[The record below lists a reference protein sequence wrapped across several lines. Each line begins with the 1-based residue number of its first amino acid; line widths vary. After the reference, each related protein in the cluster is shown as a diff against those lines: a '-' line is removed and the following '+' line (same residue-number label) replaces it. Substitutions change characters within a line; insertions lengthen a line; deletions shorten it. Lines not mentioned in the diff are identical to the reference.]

1 MARVFENDRNKVTLH
16 YMENKIKVV
25 WVCHLSNPDIRK
37 NLKFSKWS
45 LVEICKRIVGKGK
58 YYDFASWNT
67 KGIQEFEKFED
78 IELHIIAPHYG
89 IKGLQEFEMNNIHYH
104 FFHTED
110 DNILSL
116 FTKFILHKVKKS
128 YSSNTKRILSLI
140 EQIKPD
146 LVHLIGIENP
156 YYAESALSMTKE
168 IPLIATLQTLMIDLN
183 FQKNYPI
190 SKESYDY
197 RAGLEETIIKR
208 ANYVASKVEHFR
220 SIIRDQIGQEIKFLD
235 ISLAVGEKVNLSI
248 SKKLYDFVYFA
259 ADISKAIDYALEA
272 FAIAKKKY
280 KDITLHVI
288 GGYDETLMNDIK
300 QQMKRLG
307 LEDGVDFTGK
317 LPTYDDVISEV
328 RKCRFALLPLK
339 IDLISGTIRE
349 AMANG
354 LPVVTTITPATPKL
368 NVSCECVL
376 LSEKG
381 NFEAMASNMCRL
393 LKNPEFAERMRQNSS
408 IYLQERYD
416 NKSTMNEWRKA
427 YYEILNK

>member
-1 MARVFENDRNKVTLH
+1 MD
-16 YMENKIKVV
+16 NKIKVV
-25 WVCHLSNPDIRK
+25 WICHLSNPEIRN
-37 NLKFSKWS
+37 NLKFRKWS
-45 LVEICKRIVGKGK
+45 IVEVSKRIVGKGK

-67 KGIQEFEKFED
+67 KGIHEFEKFED
-78 IELHIIAPHYG
+78 VELHIIAPHYG
-89 IKGLQEFEMNNIHYH
+89 INGLQEFELNNIHYH

-110 DNILSL
+110 DNMLSL
-116 FTKFILHKVKKS
+116 FQKVILHKVKKS
-128 YSSNTKRILSLI
+128 YSLNTKRILSLI
-140 EQIKPD
+140 EKIKPD

-156 YYAESALSMTKE
+156 YYAESALSMTKK
-168 IPLIATLQTLMIDLN
+168 IPLIVTLQTLMIDPD

-190 SKESYDY
+190 SEELYDY

-220 SIIRDQIGQEIKFLD
+220 SIIREQEGQEVKFLD
-235 ISLAVGEKVNLSI
+235 ISLAVGESVNLSLT
-248 SKKLYDFVYFA
+248 KKLYDFVYFA

-272 FAIAKKKY
+272 FAIVKKKY

-288 GGYDETLMNDIK
+288 GGYDETLMHEIK

-307 LEDGVDFTGK
+307 LEEGVDFTGK
-317 LPTYDDVISEV
+317 LSTYDDVISEV

-354 LPVVTTITPATPKL
+354 LPVVTTITPSTPKL
-368 NVSCECVL
+368 NMYRECVL
-376 LSEKG
+376 LSQKG
-381 NFEAMASNMCRL
+381 DFETMASNMCRL
-393 LKNPEFAERMRQNSS
+393 LEEPKFAEKLRLNSS

-416 NKSTMNEWRKA
+416 NKATMDAWRKT
-427 YYEILNK
+427 YHEILKK

>member
-1 MARVFENDRNKVTLH
+1 MD
-16 YMENKIKVV
+16 NKIKVV
-25 WVCHLSNPDIRK
+25 WICHLSNPEIRN
-37 NLKFSKWS
+37 NLKFRKWS
-45 LVEICKRIVGKGK
+45 IVEVSKRIVGKGK

-67 KGIQEFEKFED
+67 KGIHEFEKFED

-89 IKGLQEFEMNNIHYH
+89 INGLQEFELNNIHYH

-110 DNILSL
+110 DNMLSL
-116 FTKFILHKVKKS
+116 FEKVFLHKVKKS
-128 YSSNTKRILSLI
+128 YSLNTKRILSLI
-140 EQIKPD
+140 EKIKPD

-156 YYAESALSMTKE
+156 YYAESALSMAKT
-168 IPLIATLQTLMIDLN
+168 IPLIVTLQTLMIDPD

-190 SKESYDY
+190 SKELYDY

-220 SIIRDQIGQEIKFLD
+220 SIIREQEGQEVKFLD
-235 ISLAVGEKVNLSI
+235 ISLAVGESVNLSLTE
-248 SKKLYDFVYFA
+248 KLYDFVYFA

-272 FAIAKKKY
+272 FAIVKKKY

-288 GGYDETLMNDIK
+288 GGYDETLMHEIK

-307 LEDGVDFTGK
+307 LEEGVDFTGK
-317 LPTYDDVISEV
+317 LSTYDDVISEV

-354 LPVVTTITPATPKL
+354 LPVVTTITPSTPKL
-368 NVSCECVL
+368 NMYRECVL
-376 LSEKG
+376 LSQKG
-381 NFEAMASNMCRL
+381 DFETMASNMCRL
-393 LKNPEFAERMRQNSS
+393 LEEPKFAEKMRLNSS

-416 NKSTMNEWRKA
+416 NKATMDAWRKT
-427 YYEILNK
+427 YHEILKK